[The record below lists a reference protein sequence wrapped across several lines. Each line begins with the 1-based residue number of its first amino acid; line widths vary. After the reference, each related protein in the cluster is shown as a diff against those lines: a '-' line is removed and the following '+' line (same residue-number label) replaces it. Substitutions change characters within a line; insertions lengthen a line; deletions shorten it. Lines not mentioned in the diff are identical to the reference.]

1 LPQVLIGIEIEIE
14 IEIEIGIGIDGMRDS
29 AWKVR
34 G

>member
-1 LPQVLIGIEIEIE
+1 LPQVLIGIEIE